1 MFFYSIYF
9 RQLIWSV
16 KYSLFIYSLLVVL
29 CVASS
34 YIINLIYNPI
44 IRAINKK
51 IKNQKVNMQ
60 INEIL

>member
-29 CVASS
+29 CVVSS

-44 IRAINKK
+44 IRAIDKK
-51 IKNQKVNMQ
+51 IKNQKAGMV
-60 INEIL
+60 INI